1 MNILDLGH
9 AAGTQ
14 ARNDHR
20 GARAQIAGQDRSAGQ
35 LGAAL
40 KHGDAPI
47 DLNLRAHLAQLVDVL
62 EAVIVYA
69 FGYYRSALRD
79 AQQHAHLW
87 LHVGREARIRQ
98 GLYIRLSQGAR
109 ALYKHGILVLLHDGS
124 GLAELCTDALKML
137 RDDVL
142 HEHFPACRRG
152 GDHVGAR
159 LDLVGNDSVA
169 AAMELLDAV
178 HLDGIGARAADIR
191 AHGIEEVCKV
201 NYMRLARGVLDDGT
215 PLSEGRRKDYIHR
228 RADGDLVEIYSRA
241 VELTVSRGGIHKA
254 VADVNIR
261 AQSGHALDMLVYRTD
276 AEVAAAG
283 HGGLRGAEAAEHCA
297 DKIVRSSYLAHEVI
311 RRVAVMDV
319 RAVYFYGGFI
329 YKADFR
335 AEVGQDRQKHIR
347 VAYLGEV
354 LYTAHAV
361 NHQSRRDYRD
371 RRILRSAYLN
381 FAVQRAAA
389 LNNIFFQ

>member
-1 MNILDLGH
+1 
-9 AAGTQ
+9 
-14 ARNDHR
+14 
-20 GARAQIAGQDRSAGQ
+20 
-35 LGAAL
+35 
-40 KHGDAPI
+40 
-47 DLNLRAHLAQLVDVL
+47 
-62 EAVIVYA
+62 
-69 FGYYRSALRD
+69 
-79 AQQHAHLW
+79 
-87 LHVGREARIRQ
+87 
-98 GLYIRLSQGAR
+98 
-109 ALYKHGILVLLHDGS
+109 
-124 GLAELCTDALKML
+124 ML

-159 LDLVGNDSVA
+159 LDLVWDYGVA